1 MSNLLLCY
9 HGYRLFMAL
18 TPARDQCKLR
28 MKVTNTLTESITMNL
43 EGGMRHKRDIN
54 NNELKNVMVGEV
66 DFVHFAF
73 RL

>member
-1 MSNLLLCY
+1 MVTDYSW
-9 HGYRLFMAL
+9 HSRLHVISAL
-18 TPARDQCKLR
+18 

-54 NNELKNVMVGEV
+54 NHELKNVMGGEV